1 MWDGRFAQGKKTS
14 MYQTHDLFK
23 NDLLILDIIEL
34 GMELIHIIEM
44 LDELINGID
53 MVSTHDDIHDD
64 DNDFLVL
71 LAGLLGVIGL
81 NTSF

>member
-1 MWDGRFAQGKKTS
+1 